1 MESISLKNNEVVV
14 YSDDIL
20 HIVNIVYL
28 VFSLKETREICRNF
42 QGYI

>member
-1 MESISLKNNEVVV
+1 MESISLKNNEVVA

-28 VFSLKETREICRNF
+28 VFSLK
-42 QGYI
+42 